1 MIETYPWLSIV
12 PPLLAIAIAL
22 MTRQVYFALIFGIW
36 SGTTIL
42 AEGNVLRGIAD
53 VLTACVDVFKDSSNT
68 EVIMFSAFIGALLAF
83 SQRSGGVEGF
93 VRYVSKKGFLSDR
106 RKAQLF
112 AVGVGTAIPIES
124 NISVLITGTVA
135 RPIFDRL
142 KISREKLAY
151 LCDSTSAPICTLI
164 PINAWGAYVA
174 GLLNQQHIQHS
185 FQTYL
190 SAIPYNFYSLLAFGI
205 VVHTAITGRDYFTM
219 KHAEDRALKYG
230 KVLRDG
236 ATPLVSTEVL
246 SLPVKEGIQPSASN
260 MVIPVLTMI
269 IMMIV
274 SLIITGGGDITRG
287 SGSTSVLW
295 AVSAAIMV
303 AAVKYRLQNIM
314 NSNELVQLFIKGVGG
329 LMPIA
334 LLMMFAFA
342 IGNLCRDLHTGEYVA
357 NTAMNII
364 SPQFLPVILF
374 ITTGFIAFSTG
385 TSWGTWA
392 IMFPIGIG
400 IAQGFQ
406 IDIVPVTGAL
416 ISGGVFGD
424 HCSPISDTTL
434 ISSMASASDHMDHV
448 NTQLPYAL
456 IAGVIAA
463 LLFLIAGV
471 LVY

>member
-1 MIETYPWLSIV
+1 MIETYPWLSVV

-22 MTRQVYFALIFGIW
+22 VTRQVYFALIFGIW

-83 SQRSGGVEGF
+83 LQRSGGVEGF

-174 GLLNQQHIQHS
+174 GLLTQQQIQHS
-185 FQTYL
+185 FQSYI

-205 VVHTAITGRDYFTM
+205 VVYTATMGKDYFIM
-219 KHAEDRALKYG
+219 KHAENRALKYG

-260 MVIPVLTMI
+260 MVIPVLTMV

-274 SLIITGGGDITRG
+274 SLIITGEGDITQG

-314 NSNELVQLFIKGVGG
+314 NSHELVQLFFKGVGG
-329 LMPIA
+329 LIPLA

-342 IGNLCRDLHTGEYVA
+342 IGDLCRDLNTGEYAAGVA
-357 NTAMNII
+357 IKFI

-374 ITTGFIAFSTG
+374 VITGFIAFSTG

-400 IAQGFQ
+400 ITNGFQ
-406 IDIVPVTGAL
+406 IDVVPVIGAL

-456 IAGVIAA
+456 IAGSFAA
-463 LLFLIAGV
+463 LLFLITGI